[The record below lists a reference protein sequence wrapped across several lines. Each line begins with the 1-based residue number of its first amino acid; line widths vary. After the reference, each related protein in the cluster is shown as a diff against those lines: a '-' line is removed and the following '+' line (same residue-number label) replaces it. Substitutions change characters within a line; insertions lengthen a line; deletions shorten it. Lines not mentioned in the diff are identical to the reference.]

1 MEQSRKYKTQSI
13 HYIENAINCIETG
26 DAQKASDFLW
36 GSVAE
41 ALKAV
46 AEVKGIELRSHK
58 SIRDYARELAKEEK
72 DPTIFDVFRKAES
85 LHRNFYE
92 LGTELEEVYILSGE
106 VRALVDK
113 LFRLI
118 PRIPDISRVRG

>member
-1 MEQSRKYKTQSI
+1 MEQSRKYKAQSI
-13 HYIENAINCIETG
+13 HYIENAINCVGTG
-26 DAQKASDFLW
+26 DSQKASEFLW

-46 AEVKGIELRSHK
+46 AAVKGIELRGHK
-58 SIRDYARELAKEEK
+58 FIRDYARELAKDRK
-72 DPTIFDVFRKAES
+72 DATIFDVFIKAES

-106 VRALVDK
+106 VRVLVDK

-118 PRIPDISRVRG
+118 PEEEN